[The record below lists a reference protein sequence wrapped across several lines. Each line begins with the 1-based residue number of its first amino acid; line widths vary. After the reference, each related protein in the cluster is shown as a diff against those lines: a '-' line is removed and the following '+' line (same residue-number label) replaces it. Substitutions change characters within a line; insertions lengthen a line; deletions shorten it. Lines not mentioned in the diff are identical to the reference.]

1 MLLKSVA
8 NFLIRDLLLDKLE
21 CARIAGALA
30 ADQEL
35 FRSKAL
41 CGHFQKVPAGLG
53 EWKVIKH
60 INRHSSIEK
69 KTRYQ
74 AAMDQYYT
82 SKQHVHTWSYMR
94 ILTQHF
100 LAYSSDHKLSMPCWH
115 RIGECAILP
124 TSTNA
129 SDRSPRAFFDTGL
142 QGRKPWPQMTVQYFH
157 FWWVWSSVLC
167 NACFARSVFSTKLP
181 CLYVPSRDLKHMK
194 PNDIWFH
201 VF

>member
-8 NFLIRDLLLDKLE
+8 NFFIRDLLLDKLE

-69 KTRYQ
+69 KHGIKRPWINTTHPNNTCIH
-74 AAMDQYYT
+74 D
-82 SKQHVHTWSYMR
+82 HT
-94 ILTQHF
+94 
-100 LAYSSDHKLSMPCWH
+100 
-115 RIGECAILP
+115 
-124 TSTNA
+124 
-129 SDRSPRAFFDTGL
+129 
-142 QGRKPWPQMTVQYFH
+142 
-157 FWWVWSSVLC
+157 
-167 NACFARSVFSTKLP
+167 
-181 CLYVPSRDLKHMK
+181 
-194 PNDIWFH
+194 
-201 VF
+201 

>member
-69 KTRYQ
+69 NHGIKRPWINTHPNNTCIH
-74 AAMDQYYT
+74 D
-82 SKQHVHTWSYMR
+82 HT
-94 ILTQHF
+94 
-100 LAYSSDHKLSMPCWH
+100 
-115 RIGECAILP
+115 
-124 TSTNA
+124 
-129 SDRSPRAFFDTGL
+129 
-142 QGRKPWPQMTVQYFH
+142 
-157 FWWVWSSVLC
+157 
-167 NACFARSVFSTKLP
+167 
-181 CLYVPSRDLKHMK
+181 
-194 PNDIWFH
+194 
-201 VF
+201 

>member
-69 KTRYQ
+69 NTVSNDHGSILHIQTTR
-74 AAMDQYYT
+74 A
-82 SKQHVHTWSYMR
+82 YM
-94 ILTQHF
+94 IIHEDPDTAF
-100 LAYSSDHKLSMPCWH
+100 SS
-115 RIGECAILP
+115 I
-124 TSTNA
+124 
-129 SDRSPRAFFDTGL
+129 F
-142 QGRKPWPQMTVQYFH
+142 
-157 FWWVWSSVLC
+157 
-167 NACFARSVFSTKLP
+167 
-181 CLYVPSRDLKHMK
+181 
-194 PNDIWFH
+194 
-201 VF
+201 